1 MWARVRPQKGRYV
14 VVRCGSRPEAERW
27 TRALLSHTVEDY
39 NATYVQPV
47 PVPPSITTSR
57 RCVVIDLGSSSIRA
71 GVLQDQRE

>member
-1 MWARVRPQKGRYV
+1 M
-14 VVRCGSRPEAERW
+14 VVRCPSRQEADRW

-47 PVPPSITTSR
+47 PLPPAVTTSR

-71 GVLQDQRE
+71 GVLHDQRE